1 VKRCWYLS
9 LALVFLTQS
18 NAIVANGDNAN
29 PPVITSVRMLDPEK
43 LYFAGDL
50 VVFEISFSG
59 GNPGIKSAELS
70 MYEYVDSKILNCINH
85 YVVFNRLFWN
95 SAISSSYLRQDY
107 GAINSSTIRLFGKI
121 SSDCSPGLNRFD
133 YYAKIF
139 DETDLSV
146 IKSGTIDINIKD
158 GTYTPPGVLLGL
170 AKPSRLNLNSIQ
182 SRYVI
187 PDSGPILIDL
197 PSKNSDGV
205 LMYYEIDLFKAGCK
219 LLLDYPG
226 DISNKLLLY
235 KSGNCTIRAFT
246 KLSRSIFTFD
256 ELRKEIVLESQ
267 AEAELKLKNEADA
280 VEARAKDAAELKA
293 KQEAD
298 ARAAELKAKQES
310 EATAAADR
318 AAVELKAKQEAE
330 AKIAGDKAAAEK
342 IIADAKA
349 EAARILAAAKA
360 KAAAS
365 KKITITCVKGKL
377 TKKITAVKPVCP
389 KGYKKK

>member
-1 VKRCWYLS
+1 MKRLLYLF
-9 LALVFLTQS
+9 LAIVFLAQS
-18 NAIVANGDNAN
+18 NAIVANADNAN
-29 PPVITSVRMLDPEK
+29 PPVITSVRMLDSEK

-50 VVFEISFSG
+50 VVFDITFSG

-70 MYEYVDSKILNCINH
+70 MYEYTESKILNCINH
-85 YVVFNRLFWN
+85 YIVFNRLSWN
-95 SAISSSYLRQDY
+95 SETSSSYLRQDY
-107 GAINSSTIRLFGKI
+107 GAIDSSTIRLFGKI

-133 YYAKIF
+133 YYAKLF
-139 DETDLSV
+139 DETDLSA
-146 IKSGTIDINIKD
+146 IKSGTININIKD

-187 PDSGPILIDL
+187 PNSGPILIDL

-205 LMYYEIDLFKAGCK
+205 LMYYEIDLFNAGCK
-219 LLLDYPG
+219 LLFDYPG

-267 AEAELKLKNEADA
+267 AETELKLKNEADT

-293 KQEAD
+293 KQEVD
-298 ARAAELKAKQES
+298 AK
-310 EATAAADR
+310 AAA
-318 AAVELKAKQEAE
+318 ELKAKQEAE
-330 AKIAGDKAAAEK
+330 AAAELKAKQEAEVKAAAELK
-342 IIADAKA
+342 AKQEEDAKA
-349 EAARILAAAKA
+349 AADKAASELKAKQEAAAKA
-360 KAAAS
+360 AAV
-365 KKITITCVKGKL
+365 KKRTITCVKGKL
-377 TKKITAVKPVCP
+377 TKKVTAVKPVCP